1 MKHNKLSQEE
11 LDRYAR
17 HLILPEV
24 GLEGQLKLKNSKVL
38 VIGTGGLGSPILL
51 YLAAVGIGTI
61 GLIDFDIVDES
72 NLQRQ
77 IIHTTKDVGVA
88 KVSSASNKIKEIN
101 PNINVIT
108 FNDKFDSKN
117 ALDII
122 KDFDVIV
129 DGTDNFQTRY
139 LINDS
144 CVILNKPFV
153 YGSIFRFEGQ
163 VSVFSTYGGPCY
175 RCLYPEPPPPR
186 LVPNCAEAGVIGV
199 LPGIIGTIQANETI
213 KLILGIGEPL
223 SGRLLTFDSL
233 KMQFKELKLRKDV
246 SCPVCGTH
254 PIITELIDYEE
265 FCGLKNTNYEANVEE
280 ISKIKLKNLID
291 EKIPIQLIDV
301 RPAKD
306 FEIAKIE
313 GSINIP
319 FDELLKRYDELDTS
333 KRIIIICKIGF
344 LSAKVIQE
352 LKEAGFIGEIYSLK
366 GGITS
371 WINDID

>member
-101 PNINVIT
+101 PNIKVIA